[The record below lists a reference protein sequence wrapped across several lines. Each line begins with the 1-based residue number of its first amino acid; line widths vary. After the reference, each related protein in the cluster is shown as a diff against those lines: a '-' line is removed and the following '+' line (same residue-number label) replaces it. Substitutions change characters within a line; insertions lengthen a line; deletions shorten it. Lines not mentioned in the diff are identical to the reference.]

1 MLKMFNQGISM
12 VKFWWDLSMTLQIA
26 DLSLYHHV
34 AEKQKANFLV
44 FSYKDTHPI
53 HEDSTIMISTS

>member
-1 MLKMFNQGISM
+1 MDGLVKKKKKKEYFLTVLDAKNVKLGVSM

-34 AEKQKANFLV
+34 AEKQKASYLV
-44 FSYKDTHPI
+44 L
-53 HEDSTIMISTS
+53 

>member
-1 MLKMFNQGISM
+1 MDGLVKKKKKEYFLTVLDAKNVKLGVSM

-34 AEKQKANFLV
+34 AEKQKASYLV
-44 FSYKDTHPI
+44 L
-53 HEDSTIMISTS
+53 

>member
-1 MLKMFNQGISM
+1 MDGLVKKKKKEYFPTVLDAKNVKLGVSM

-34 AEKQKANFLV
+34 AEKQKASYLV
-44 FSYKDTHPI
+44 L
-53 HEDSTIMISTS
+53 